1 MQSPASNCVQNFYQ
15 NKMSFSLLSYK
26 VAHANYRL
34 HFFTLRFSHN
44 VGKITNMFNPSDTMM
59 IQVSKTFIFINLKSL

>member
-1 MQSPASNCVQNFYQ
+1 MQSPTSNCVQNFYQ

-44 VGKITNMFNPSDTMM
+44 VGKITNMFNDDPS
-59 IQVSKTFIFINLKSL
+59 VENVHFYKFK